1 MGLNINWE
9 FWGWHSS
16 GYVTRSLE
24 MFCYSFV
31 TQTVGA
37 SLKDYY
43 FHKKRRVYHFDGA
56 EKVVI

>member
-1 MGLNINWE
+1 
-9 FWGWHSS
+9 
-16 GYVTRSLE
+16 

-43 FHKKRRVYHFDGA
+43 FHKKKRVYHFDGA
-56 EKVVI
+56 EKVPSPSLLELGG